1 MLGIRGVSP
10 PHVARTGRRDRA
22 ERGDWLF
29 RALQFRQLIVK
40 PRARVTDLV
49 AHVVDGLWQLAM
61 AGRQAPMRV
70 GIDSH
75 RTTVESAPLRR
86 GMLCHLTVVIV
97 DSSIMIGIRPD
108 LPSSDKS
115 FGVIKHTAA

>member
-1 MLGIRGVSP
+1 
-10 PHVARTGRRDRA
+10 
-22 ERGDWLF
+22 
-29 RALQFRQLIVK
+29 
-40 PRARVTDLV
+40 
-49 AHVVDGLWQLAM
+49 
-61 AGRQAPMRV
+61 MRV

-75 RTTVESAPLRR
+75 RTTVESAPLGR